1 MEVILLSRIT
11 IRLDEIEKELLQEY
25 AEEQD
30 TTISQIIRRLIK
42 EFLDDKFNR

>member
-42 EFLDDKFNR
+42 EFLDDKFDR

>member
-1 MEVILLSRIT
+1 MSRIT

-42 EFLDDKFNR
+42 EFLDDKFDR